1 MQGLKWFR
9 IDVIFDDKFELV
21 CAEYGSK
28 GFEVIVRL
36 WQKIYASGYYIEWNE
51 EVALLFAKKYSLG
64 GGVVS
69 EIVKSA
75 VNRGLF
81 DKDMLDRFG
90 ILTSRGIQAWYFDS
104 VDRRKCIEIVKDYL
118 LVDVT
123 QKLRNVDI
131 IWKNVSKNGKNVN
144 ISSIH
149 TDIQTK
155 KEIYKEKKQGNDE
168 ESTEQIG
175 MSLPFSSLIAEESSL
190 SEQAVTKSE
199 IEEYFKKI
207 YEIYPRKVSKARA
220 QETFEHKLRGLSSEE
235 GHKKAVQIYKLLK
248 RQNEVW
254 ATENDGAG
262 RKEEMLPYFSTWLN
276 DNVENSPKFRRGK
289 G

>member
-9 IDVIFDDKFELV
+9 INVNFDDNFELI

-36 WQKIYASGYYIEWNE
+36 WQKIYASGYYIEWTE

-81 DKDMLDRFG
+81 DKEKLDRFG
-90 ILTSRGIQAWYFDS
+90 ILTSHGIQDWYFDS
-104 VDRRKCIEIVKDYL
+104 VDRRKSIEIVKDYL
-118 LVDVT
+118 LVDVA

-131 IWKNVSKNGKNVN
+131 IWKNVSKNEKNVN
-144 ISSIH
+144 IFSIQ
-149 TDIQTK
+149 TDTQTK
-155 KEIYKEKKQGNDE
+155 KEIYKEKNKKPE
-168 ESTEQIG
+168 EEVESIEATQTE
-175 MSLPFSSLIAEESSL
+175 LPFLIGEESSCY
-190 SEQAVTKSE
+190 EKAITKE
-199 IEEYFKKI
+199 KIEEYFNKI
-207 YEIYPRKVSKARA
+207 YELYPRKVNKLQAK
-220 QETFEHKLRGLSSEE
+220 ETFEHKLRELNEE
-235 GHKKAVQIYKLLK
+235 GAYKKARQICSMLNKQKALWS
-248 RQNEVW
+248 E
-254 ATENDGAG
+254 ENDGFG
-262 RKEEMLPYFSTWLN
+262 RKQEMLPHFSTWLN
-276 DNVENSPKFRRGK
+276 ANVEDSPKYRRGK